1 MTLRCALT
9 ILAGT
14 VLCGIIHLSCFGTL
28 AFSTPG
34 IIPKNRMIAPH
45 HQRSRI
51 LIDVASSCISKRNG
65 KRSRGF
71 VFRSTRD
78 RASDVTYTT
87 STEASAKQ
95 FRQIARVEQFARLPI
110 WPIWSGVLL
119 FITSRLSPSLAAA
132 IEDTIGGR
140 VCPNFFNAQ
149 ETSPFVLMVH
159 HRHSFSALDPIR
171 FIQRTFFPEG
181 FPSHPH
187 RGFVTVTYCLKG
199 GMVHRDSLGIKQS
212 YGAEPH
218 HDGAHVQWLTAGAG
232 VQHEEMWD
240 TTGNWFW
247 SDQELYQIWLNLPS
261 SHKMVNPRVELL
273 RRHDIVND
281 DPVPEGRTPVIE
293 ENGVITT
300 VVSGEYNQKRAT
312 IDCPTDA
319 AILRVHFTKRAT
331 WRHRMPRQHETAILY
346 VRKGSIRVG
355 SELIPVH
362 HTAYLTSEG
371 EELVIES
378 DEEADV
384 LLLSGEPLREP

>member
-1 MTLRCALT
+1 MTPRCLFT
-9 ILAGT
+9 TLLGT
-14 VLCGIIHLSCFGTL
+14 VLCGALDLSGYAAL
-28 AFSTPG
+28 AFST
-34 IIPKNRMIAPH
+34 RSLTS
-45 HQRSRI
+45 QRQCSRG
-51 LIDVASSCISKRNG
+51 LIDDIMPSAFSKKRNG
-65 KRSRGF
+65 KQSR
-71 VFRSTRD
+71 VVVSHSTREI
-78 RASDVTYTT
+78 YTT
-87 STEASAKQ
+87 STEVGTKQ

-110 WPIWSGVLL
+110 WPIWSGILL
-119 FITSRLSPSLAAA
+119 FIASRLSPSLAAS

-149 ETSPFVLMVH
+149 QTSPFVLMVH
-159 HRHSFSALDPIR
+159 HRHSFAALDPIR

-199 GMVHRDSLGIKQS
+199 GMIHRDSLGIKQS
-212 YGAEPH
+212 YGAEEH

-232 VQHEEMWD
+232 IQHEEMWD
-240 TTGNWFW
+240 TTNNGFW
-247 SDQELYQIWLNLPS
+247 SDQELFQIWLNLPS
-261 SHKMVNPRVELL
+261 SHKMINPKVELL
-273 RRHDIVND
+273 RRHFVNG
-281 DPVPEGRTPVIE
+281 DPVPEGKTPVIE

-300 VVSGEYNQKRAT
+300 VVFGEYNQNRAT
-312 IDCPTDA
+312 VDCPTNA
-319 AILRVHFTKRAT
+319 AILRVHFKKRAT
-331 WRHRMPRQHETAILY
+331 WRHRMPKKHDTAVLY

-362 HTAYLTSEG
+362 HTAYLTSSG